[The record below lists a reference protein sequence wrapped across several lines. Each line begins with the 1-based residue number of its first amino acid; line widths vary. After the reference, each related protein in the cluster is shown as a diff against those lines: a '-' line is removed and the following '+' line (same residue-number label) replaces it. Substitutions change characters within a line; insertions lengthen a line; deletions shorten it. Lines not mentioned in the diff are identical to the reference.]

1 MILIYWHTVEVKY
14 SCDSKYASISKTSSV
29 NVSKVDVPANS
40 TTIKITLAVGS
51 KSLKF
56 NITLP
61 NDAKGMLL

>member
-1 MILIYWHTVEVKY
+1 MKLNIPVIVNMHQSVRHL
-14 SCDSKYASISKTSSV
+14 V